1 MRPLRI
7 GELQERAGAPDHLPE
22 TDAAFEK
29 MRAARLAGM
38 SQTTPLPD
46 MPRTWQGVQTP
57 DENKFFFLATPQE
70 FADVDAETLA
80 NLRAAFQEKINDADA
95 HFGVWC
101 ERIGASWQITN
112 ISRIGA

>member
-38 SQTTPLPD
+38 SQTTPDPEI
-46 MPRTWQGVQTP
+46 PRIWQSVETGGH
-57 DENKFFFLATPQE
+57 KFFFLATPQE